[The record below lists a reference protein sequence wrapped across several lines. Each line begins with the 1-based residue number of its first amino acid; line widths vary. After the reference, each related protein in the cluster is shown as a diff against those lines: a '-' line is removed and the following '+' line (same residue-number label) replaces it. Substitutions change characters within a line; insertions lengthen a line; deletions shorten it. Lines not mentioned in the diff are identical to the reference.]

1 MDSSKTRVLTEQ
13 VRRLRAR
20 FAQSVDTL
28 LGEVI
33 PAELLKQWVLEEA
46 VQWRE
51 RLYGPLTIN
60 YRGLPLL
67 SCSLLSSG
75 LAESPS
81 IGRRPTDTPSML
93 RRSQQAGLT
102 GSASRR

>member
-1 MDSSKTRVLTEQ
+1 MNSSKKRVLTEQ

-33 PAELLKQWVLEEA
+33 PAELLKQWVLEEV

-51 RLYGPLTIN
+51 RLYGPLTTLVLFLDFCGKLK
-60 YRGLPLL
+60 YRLGNK
-67 SCSLLSSG
+67 
-75 LAESPS
+75 
-81 IGRRPTDTPSML
+81 DYYWN
-93 RRSQQAGLT
+93 QNLT
-102 GSASRR
+102 SASLQ